1 MRYIIL
7 LIGIYLYN
15 YLTKIDNINSPN
27 IQLKIK
33 EAYDNNFGISLSLIP
48 YFNRHN
54 VDYLEFFKMIDF
66 IDNREKDVDIYK
78 KSKISIKIR
87 QLSDNNENQ
96 QKILESIVKY
106 ANNKN
111 VFVWI
116 SAVLPEDL
124 ENEFFTYL
132 YLRSRGYNNVGIT
145 LATYHTSINTKVNT
159 ILTLGGNI
167 RLVKGY
173 YYGDIKNW
181 TLVSELY
188 YLNSKKLI
196 ESGTY
201 HTLATH
207 DFVILNKLHNE
218 YNDKFNNIEL
228 AFFHSYLNYANKK
241 SQSFNNN
248 KSVYIPY
255 GNKYLYL
262 IDNFLKINKLMIVSR
277 YIKNL
282 FNLY

>member
-66 IDNREKDVDIYK
+66 IDNREKDVDIFK

-106 ANNKN
+106 ANNKC
-111 VFVWI
+111 FCLDFSCI
-116 SAVLPEDL
+116 TRDL
-124 ENEFFTYL
+124 EVVLLIYIFDQGML
-132 YLRSRGYNNVGIT
+132 
-145 LATYHTSINTKVNT
+145 
-159 ILTLGGNI
+159 
-167 RLVKGY
+167 
-173 YYGDIKNW
+173 
-181 TLVSELY
+181 EL
-188 YLNSKKLI
+188 
-196 ESGTY
+196 
-201 HTLATH
+201 H
-207 DFVILNKLHNE
+207 
-218 YNDKFNNIEL
+218 
-228 AFFHSYLNYANKK
+228 
-241 SQSFNNN
+241 
-248 KSVYIPY
+248 
-255 GNKYLYL
+255 
-262 IDNFLKINKLMIVSR
+262 
-277 YIKNL
+277 
-282 FNLY
+282 